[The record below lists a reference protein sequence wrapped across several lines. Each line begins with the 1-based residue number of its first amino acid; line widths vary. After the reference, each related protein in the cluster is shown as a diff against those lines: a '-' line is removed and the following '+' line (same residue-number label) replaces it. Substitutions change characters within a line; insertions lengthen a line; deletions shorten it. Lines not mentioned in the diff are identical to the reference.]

1 MRTRLVWYEPKLRSS
16 PFTVYLSLRYVPQV
30 RDHDWRRRAT
40 AVRSVRAWRGCIER
54 RCLSPLDMHHIYT
67 IMSMCT
73 QVCAD
78 QQIGAQRDDQGHLL
92 RHLRWVLGTCL
103 VCSAL
108 FNNNDCFVCSRDRER
123 RAQRAG
129 VDAGV
134 LALWAVARSSG
145 LGFISL
151 VCACSISSYIWYIHE
166 KQDAEYK
173 LAGLIKQVDVALDA
187 LLGTSLDIVV
197 PICDEYSF
205 AFAPLLY
212 GICGCSFSSNLA
224 QHSICCHGVIALW
237 RRDILGAFVSYLDTW
252 MPL

>member
-30 RDHDWRRRAT
+30 RDHDWQRRAT

-67 IMSMCT
+67 IMFMCT

-145 LGFISL
+145 LDFISL
-151 VCACSISSYIWYIHE
+151 VCACSISTFDTSM
-166 KQDAEYK
+166 KK
-173 LAGLIKQVDVALDA
+173 RMLSTSSLA
-187 LLGTSLDIVV
+187 SLSRSMS
-197 PICDEYSF
+197 P
-205 AFAPLLY
+205 
-212 GICGCSFSSNLA
+212 
-224 QHSICCHGVIALW
+224 
-237 RRDILGAFVSYLDTW
+237 
-252 MPL
+252 